1 MSDSL
6 SEASKAAVDALTEA
20 LSEPHLGIKLPRA
33 LIVPLANYLH
43 ATLKMEDYEEV
54 EDMGASA
61 FLAATIA
68 CEAFG
73 SEVPEAVGFTAK
85 MWYDNEV
92 GPKVVKKSTP
102 TSTHVDESDVGAPPP
117 AKIGARAKARMS
129 AEEEA
134 DIKAMGLA
142 GSVEVKCLAL
152 SSETGQVHAPHEV
165 SDMGWGSDPR
175 LTDIAKQRRKSGM
188 DSLTKHLDDKDADA
202 VLVHFSS
209 LIRDLTNEG
218 LTQEVSVVTGWL
230 MELQQVFVEDR
241 PGMLIYVKEY
251 MRRYKGRAFPVKFDF
266 AIFAKALS
274 SAKAKGG
281 LSDDQKEDIKK
292 VKGMQVKLDS
302 MTGKFD
308 AVRNEMNALKT
319 KVAGIKS
326 TGPSNGPG
334 SKPTCH
340 FCGEEGHMSFNCK
353 LNPDSSKFDSKFK
366 AKKAPKKAE
375 EAADDDE

>member
-1 MSDSL
+1 MANSL
-6 SEASKAAVDALTEA
+6 SEASKAIVGALAEA

-33 LIVPLANYLH
+33 LIVPLATYLH
-43 ATLKMEDYEEV
+43 ATLKMEDPEEV
-54 EDMGASA
+54 EEMGADA
-61 FLAATIA
+61 LLAATGD
-68 CEAFG
+68 CEAFEDG
-73 SEVPEAVGFTAK
+73 VPVSVGLTVK
-85 MWYDNEV
+85 TWYENEI
-92 GPKVVKKSTP
+92 GPKIVKKAPP
-102 TSTHVDESDVGAPPP
+102 TSKHDDDVEVAEPTP

-134 DIKAMGLA
+134 DVKAMGLA

-165 SDMGWGSDPR
+165 SDMGWGADPR

-281 LSDDQKEDIKK
+281 LSDDQKEDLKK
-292 VKGMQVKLDS
+292 IKGMQAKIES
-302 MTGKFD
+302 MTSKND
-308 AVRNEMNALKT
+308 ALRNEMSALKT
-319 KVAGIKS
+319 KVAGIKV
-326 TGPSNGPG
+326 GGPG
-334 SKPTCH
+334 GGSGAKPTCH

-366 AKKAPKKAE
+366 AKKAPKKAD
-375 EAADDDE
+375 EAAEDEE

>member
-6 SEASKAAVDALTEA
+6 SEASKAIVGALVET
-20 LSEPHLGIKLPRA
+20 LSESHTGIKLPRV
-33 LIVPLANYLH
+33 LIGPLANYLH
-43 ATLKMEDYEEV
+43 ATLKMQDPEEV
-54 EDMGASA
+54 EEMGASA
-61 FLAATIA
+61 FLASVTE
-68 CEAFG
+68 CEAF
-73 SEVPEAVGFTAK
+73 EDAVPESVGFTVRA
-85 MWYDNEV
+85 WYDNEV
-92 GPKVVKKSTP
+92 GPKIVKKGPP
-102 TSTHVDESDVGAPPP
+102 TSTPEDRDDVAAPPP
-117 AKIGARAKARMS
+117 AKIGARVKARMS

-134 DIKAMGLA
+134 DVKAMGLA

-218 LTQEVSVVTGWL
+218 LTQEVSVVRL

-274 SAKAKGG
+274 SAKTKGG
-281 LSDDQKEDIKK
+281 LSDEQKEDIKK
-292 VKGMQVKLDS
+292 IKGMSAKLETLTS
-302 MTGKFD
+302 KND
-308 AVRNEMNALKT
+308 ALRNEMNTLKT
-319 KVAGIKS
+319 KVAGLK
-326 TGPSNGPG
+326 PNGGGAG
-334 SKPTCH
+334 SGTKPTCH
-340 FCGEEGHMSFNCK
+340 FCGEEGHMSYNCK
-353 LNPDSSKFDSKFK
+353 ANPDSSKYDPKFK
-366 AKKAPKKAE
+366 PKKAAKKAD

>member
-6 SEASKAAVDALTEA
+6 SEASKAIVGALTAA
-20 LSEPHLGIKLPRA
+20 LSEPHMGIKLPRA
-33 LIVPLANYLH
+33 LIAPLANYLH
-43 ATLKMEDYEEV
+43 ATLKMEDPEEV
-54 EDMGASA
+54 EEMGASA
-61 FLAATIA
+61 FLAAVSD
-68 CEAFG
+68 CEVFEDG
-73 SEVPEAVGFTAK
+73 VPESVGFTVK
-85 MWYDNEV
+85 TWYENEV
-92 GPKVVKKSTP
+92 GPRIVKKAPP
-102 TSTHVDESDVGAPPP
+102 TSTHGDDVEVAAPPP
-117 AKIGARAKARMS
+117 AKIGAKAKARMS

-165 SDMGWGSDPR
+165 SDMGWGADPR

-281 LSDDQKEDIKK
+281 LSEDQKEDLKK
-292 VKGMQVKLDS
+292 IKGMQTKIESLTS
-302 MTGKFD
+302 KND
-308 AVRNEMNALKT
+308 ALRNEMNALKT
-319 KVAGIKS
+319 KVAGIKTS
-326 TGPSNGPG
+326 GAPSAGN
-334 SKPTCH
+334 KPTCH

-353 LNPDSSKFDSKFK
+353 LNPESSKFDPKFK
-366 AKKAPKKAE
+366 AKKAPKKAD
-375 EAADDDE
+375 EAAEDEE